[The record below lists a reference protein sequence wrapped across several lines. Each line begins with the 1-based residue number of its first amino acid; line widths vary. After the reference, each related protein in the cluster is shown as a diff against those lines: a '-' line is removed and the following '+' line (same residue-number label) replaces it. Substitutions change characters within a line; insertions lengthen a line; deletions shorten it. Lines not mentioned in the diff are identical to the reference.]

1 MRIASFCLF
10 LVLTGC
16 APKPQALYQNPL
28 FPKCGPDPWALF
40 YNGNYYYMHT
50 MQNCLCLW
58 VTPDITDVRNAP
70 CKTIWTPE
78 ELELL
83 NQARAAK
90 AKADAQA
97 RREQELATYK
107 ALVDDAIR
115 ETVPEACAISEIL
128 ATKKRAIIDRFRA
141 VIRMKEELFRGT
153 KALRDGRY
161 TDTFTNADGTARV
174 TVGYNTLDNYDDTY
188 TSGVEMVN
196 QYIESLATDAKSV
209 QLANMVTTLLR
220 ERSKAGQL
228 KAQNVLRLEQM
239 AGESGNETFIEGMRI
254 IREAYRPIQSKQ
266 FVKVELK
273 DPVSNEWVPVSMN
286 MTNC

>member
-1 MRIASFCLF
+1 ME
-10 LVLTGC
+10 
-16 APKPQALYQNPL
+16 PKQTTVSL
-28 FPKCGPDPWALF
+28 
-40 YNGNYYYMHT
+40 
-50 MQNCLCLW
+50 
-58 VTPDITDVRNAP
+58 
-70 CKTIWTPE
+70 TPE

-83 NQARAAK
+83 NQARATK

-115 ETVPEACAISEIL
+115 ETVPEACAISETL

-174 TVGYNTLDNYDDTY
+174 TVGYNTIDNYDDTY
-188 TSGVEMVN
+188 TAGVEMVN
-196 QYIESLATDAKSV
+196 RYIESLATDDKSL

-266 FVKVELK
+266 FVKVEQK
-273 DPVSNEWVPVSMN
+273 DPLTNEWVPVAMN

>member
-1 MRIASFCLF
+1 ME
-10 LVLTGC
+10 
-16 APKPQALYQNPL
+16 PKQTTVSL
-28 FPKCGPDPWALF
+28 
-40 YNGNYYYMHT
+40 
-50 MQNCLCLW
+50 
-58 VTPDITDVRNAP
+58 
-70 CKTIWTPE
+70 TPE

-83 NQARAAK
+83 NQARATK

-115 ETVPEACAISEIL
+115 ETVPEACAISETL

-161 TDTFTNADGTARV
+161 TDTFTNAEGTARV
-174 TVGYNTLDNYDDTY
+174 TVGYNTIDNYDDTY
-188 TSGVEMVN
+188 TAGVEMVN
-196 QYIESLATDAKSV
+196 RYIESLATDDKSL

-239 AGESGNETFIEGMRI
+239 AGESGDDTFIEGMRI

-266 FVKVELK
+266 FVKVEQK
-273 DPVSNEWVPVSMN
+273 DPLTNEWVPVAMN

>member
-1 MRIASFCLF
+1 METTTTVSL
-10 LVLTGC
+10 
-16 APKPQALYQNPL
+16 
-28 FPKCGPDPWALF
+28 
-40 YNGNYYYMHT
+40 
-50 MQNCLCLW
+50 
-58 VTPDITDVRNAP
+58 
-70 CKTIWTPE
+70 TPE

-90 AKADAQA
+90 AKAEALAQ
-97 RREQELATYK
+97 REQELATYK

-115 ETVPEACAISEIL
+115 ETVPEACAISETL

-174 TVGYNTLDNYDDTY
+174 TVGYNTIDNYDDTY
-188 TSGVEMVN
+188 TAGVEMVN

-273 DPVSNEWVPVSMN
+273 DPVSNEWVPIPMN

>member
-1 MRIASFCLF
+1 ME
-10 LVLTGC
+10 
-16 APKPQALYQNPL
+16 PKQTTVSL
-28 FPKCGPDPWALF
+28 
-40 YNGNYYYMHT
+40 
-50 MQNCLCLW
+50 
-58 VTPDITDVRNAP
+58 
-70 CKTIWTPE
+70 TPE

-115 ETVPEACAISEIL
+115 ETVPEACAISETL

-161 TDTFTNADGTARV
+161 TDTFTNAEGTARV
-174 TVGYNTLDNYDDTY
+174 TVGYNTIDNYDDTY
-188 TSGVEMVN
+188 TAGVEMVN
-196 QYIESLATDAKSV
+196 RYIESLATDDKSL

-239 AGESGNETFIEGMRI
+239 AGESGDDTFIEGMRI

-266 FVKVELK
+266 FVKVEQK
-273 DPVSNEWVPVSMN
+273 DPLTNEWVPVSMN

>member
-1 MRIASFCLF
+1 ME
-10 LVLTGC
+10 
-16 APKPQALYQNPL
+16 PKQTTVSL
-28 FPKCGPDPWALF
+28 
-40 YNGNYYYMHT
+40 
-50 MQNCLCLW
+50 
-58 VTPDITDVRNAP
+58 
-70 CKTIWTPE
+70 TPE

-115 ETVPEACAISEIL
+115 ETVPEACAISETL

-174 TVGYNTLDNYDDTY
+174 TVGYNTIDNYDDTY
-188 TSGVEMVN
+188 TAGVEMVN
-196 QYIESLATDAKSV
+196 RYIESLATDDKSL

-239 AGESGNETFIEGMRI
+239 AGESGDDTFIEGMRI

-266 FVKVELK
+266 FVKVEQK
-273 DPVSNEWVPVSMN
+273 DPISNEWVPIPMN

>member
-1 MRIASFCLF
+1 ME
-10 LVLTGC
+10 T
-16 APKPQALYQNPL
+16 
-28 FPKCGPDPWALF
+28 
-40 YNGNYYYMHT
+40 
-50 MQNCLCLW
+50 
-58 VTPDITDVRNAP
+58 
-70 CKTIWTPE
+70 KTTTVSLTPE

-90 AKADAQA
+90 AKAEAQA
-97 RREQELATYK
+97 QREQELATYK

-115 ETVPEACAISEIL
+115 ETVPEACAISETL

-141 VIRMKEELFRGT
+141 VIRLKEELFRGS

-161 TDTFTNADGTARV
+161 TDTFTNAAGTARV

-266 FVKVELK
+266 FVKVEQK
-273 DPVSNEWVPVSMN
+273 DPLSNEWVPVSMN

>member
-1 MRIASFCLF
+1 METTTTVSL
-10 LVLTGC
+10 
-16 APKPQALYQNPL
+16 
-28 FPKCGPDPWALF
+28 
-40 YNGNYYYMHT
+40 
-50 MQNCLCLW
+50 
-58 VTPDITDVRNAP
+58 
-70 CKTIWTPE
+70 TPE

-83 NQARAAK
+83 TQARAAK
-90 AKADAQA
+90 AKAEAQA
-97 RREQELATYK
+97 QREQELATYK

-115 ETVPEACAISEIL
+115 ETVPEACAISETL

-161 TDTFTNADGTARV
+161 TDTFTNAAGTARV
-174 TVGYNTLDNYDDTY
+174 IVGYNTLDNYDDTY

-239 AGESGNETFIEGMRI
+239 ASESGNETFIEGMRI

-266 FVKVELK
+266 FVKVEQK
-273 DPVSNEWVPVSMN
+273 DPISNEWVPVSMN

>member
-1 MRIASFCLF
+1 ME
-10 LVLTGC
+10 T
-16 APKPQALYQNPL
+16 
-28 FPKCGPDPWALF
+28 
-40 YNGNYYYMHT
+40 
-50 MQNCLCLW
+50 
-58 VTPDITDVRNAP
+58 
-70 CKTIWTPE
+70 KTTTVSLTPE

-97 RREQELATYK
+97 RREQELTTYK

-115 ETVPEACAISEIL
+115 ETVPEACAISETL
-128 ATKKRAIIDRFRA
+128 ATKKRASIARFRA
-141 VIRMKEELFRGT
+141 VIRMKEELFRGS

-239 AGESGNETFIEGMRI
+239 ASESGNETFIEGMRI

-266 FVKVELK
+266 FVKVEQK
-273 DPVSNEWVPVSMN
+273 DPISNEWVPIPMN

>member
-1 MRIASFCLF
+1 ME
-10 LVLTGC
+10 
-16 APKPQALYQNPL
+16 PKQTTVSL
-28 FPKCGPDPWALF
+28 
-40 YNGNYYYMHT
+40 
-50 MQNCLCLW
+50 
-58 VTPDITDVRNAP
+58 
-70 CKTIWTPE
+70 TPE

-83 NQARAAK
+83 NQARATK

-115 ETVPEACAISEIL
+115 ETVPEACAISETL

-161 TDTFTNADGTARV
+161 TDTFTNAEGTARV
-174 TVGYNTLDNYDDTY
+174 TVGYNTIDNYDDTY
-188 TSGVEMVN
+188 TAGVEMVN
-196 QYIESLATDAKSV
+196 RYIESLATDDKSL

-266 FVKVELK
+266 FVKVEQK
-273 DPVSNEWVPVSMN
+273 DPLTNEWVPVAMN

>member
-1 MRIASFCLF
+1 ME
-10 LVLTGC
+10 
-16 APKPQALYQNPL
+16 PKQTTVSL
-28 FPKCGPDPWALF
+28 
-40 YNGNYYYMHT
+40 
-50 MQNCLCLW
+50 
-58 VTPDITDVRNAP
+58 
-70 CKTIWTPE
+70 TPE

-97 RREQELATYK
+97 RREQELVTYK

-115 ETVPEACAISEIL
+115 ETVPEACAISETL
-128 ATKKRAIIDRFRA
+128 ATKKRAIIDRFHA

-161 TDTFTNADGTARV
+161 TDTFTNAEGTARV
-174 TVGYNTLDNYDDTY
+174 TVGYNTIDNYDDTY
-188 TSGVEMVN
+188 TAGVEMVN
-196 QYIESLATDAKSV
+196 RYIESLATDDKSL

-239 AGESGNETFIEGMRI
+239 AGESGNDTFIEGMRI

-266 FVKVELK
+266 FVKVEQK
-273 DPVSNEWVPVSMN
+273 DPLTNEWVPVAMN

>member
-1 MRIASFCLF
+1 ME
-10 LVLTGC
+10 
-16 APKPQALYQNPL
+16 PKQTTVSL
-28 FPKCGPDPWALF
+28 
-40 YNGNYYYMHT
+40 
-50 MQNCLCLW
+50 
-58 VTPDITDVRNAP
+58 
-70 CKTIWTPE
+70 TPE

-115 ETVPEACAISEIL
+115 ETVPEACAISETL
-128 ATKKRAIIDRFRA
+128 ATKKRAIIDRFHA

-161 TDTFTNADGTARV
+161 TDTFTNAEGTARV
-174 TVGYNTLDNYDDTY
+174 TVGYNTIDNYDDTY
-188 TSGVEMVN
+188 TAGVEMVN
-196 QYIESLATDAKSV
+196 RYIESLATDDKSL

-239 AGESGNETFIEGMRI
+239 AGESGNDTFIEGMRI

-266 FVKVELK
+266 FVKVEQK
-273 DPVSNEWVPVSMN
+273 DPLTNEWVPVAMN

>member
-1 MRIASFCLF
+1 METTTTVSL
-10 LVLTGC
+10 
-16 APKPQALYQNPL
+16 
-28 FPKCGPDPWALF
+28 
-40 YNGNYYYMHT
+40 
-50 MQNCLCLW
+50 
-58 VTPDITDVRNAP
+58 
-70 CKTIWTPE
+70 TPE

-115 ETVPEACAISEIL
+115 ETVPEACAISETL

-174 TVGYNTLDNYDDTY
+174 TVGYNTIDNYDDTY
-188 TSGVEMVN
+188 TAGVEMVN

-239 AGESGNETFIEGMRI
+239 ASESGNETFIEGMRI

-266 FVKVELK
+266 FVKVEQK
-273 DPVSNEWVPVSMN
+273 DPLSNEWVPVSMN

>member
-1 MRIASFCLF
+1 METTTTVSL
-10 LVLTGC
+10 
-16 APKPQALYQNPL
+16 
-28 FPKCGPDPWALF
+28 
-40 YNGNYYYMHT
+40 
-50 MQNCLCLW
+50 
-58 VTPDITDVRNAP
+58 
-70 CKTIWTPE
+70 TPE

>member
-1 MRIASFCLF
+1 METTTTVSL
-10 LVLTGC
+10 
-16 APKPQALYQNPL
+16 
-28 FPKCGPDPWALF
+28 
-40 YNGNYYYMHT
+40 
-50 MQNCLCLW
+50 
-58 VTPDITDVRNAP
+58 
-70 CKTIWTPE
+70 TPE

-115 ETVPEACAISEIL
+115 ETVPEACAISETL

-174 TVGYNTLDNYDDTY
+174 TVGYNTIDNYDDTY
-188 TSGVEMVN
+188 TAGVEMVN

-239 AGESGNETFIEGMRI
+239 ASESGNETFIEGMRI

-266 FVKVELK
+266 FVKVEQK
-273 DPVSNEWVPVSMN
+273 DPISNEWVPVSMN

>member
-1 MRIASFCLF
+1 METTTTVSL
-10 LVLTGC
+10 
-16 APKPQALYQNPL
+16 
-28 FPKCGPDPWALF
+28 
-40 YNGNYYYMHT
+40 
-50 MQNCLCLW
+50 
-58 VTPDITDVRNAP
+58 
-70 CKTIWTPE
+70 TPE

-239 AGESGNETFIEGMRI
+239 ASESGNETFIEGMRI

-266 FVKVELK
+266 FVKVEQK

>member
-1 MRIASFCLF
+1 MESKQTTVSL
-10 LVLTGC
+10 
-16 APKPQALYQNPL
+16 
-28 FPKCGPDPWALF
+28 
-40 YNGNYYYMHT
+40 
-50 MQNCLCLW
+50 
-58 VTPDITDVRNAP
+58 
-70 CKTIWTPE
+70 TPE

-90 AKADAQA
+90 AKAEAQA
-97 RREQELATYK
+97 QREQELATYK

-115 ETVPEACAISEIL
+115 ETVPEACAISETL

-161 TDTFTNADGTARV
+161 TDTFTNAEGTARV
-174 TVGYNTLDNYDDTY
+174 TVGYNTIDNYDDTY
-188 TSGVEMVN
+188 TAGVGMVN
-196 QYIESLATDAKSV
+196 QYIESLATDDKSL

-239 AGESGNETFIEGMRI
+239 AGESGNDTFIEGMRI

-266 FVKVELK
+266 FVKVEQK
-273 DPVSNEWVPVSMN
+273 DPLTNEWVPVAMN

>member
-1 MRIASFCLF
+1 METTTTVSL
-10 LVLTGC
+10 
-16 APKPQALYQNPL
+16 
-28 FPKCGPDPWALF
+28 
-40 YNGNYYYMHT
+40 
-50 MQNCLCLW
+50 
-58 VTPDITDVRNAP
+58 
-70 CKTIWTPE
+70 TPE

-188 TSGVEMVN
+188 TAGVEMVN

-239 AGESGNETFIEGMRI
+239 ASESGNETFIEGMRI

-266 FVKVELK
+266 FVKVEQK
-273 DPVSNEWVPVSMN
+273 DPLSNEWVPVSMN

>member
-1 MRIASFCLF
+1 ME
-10 LVLTGC
+10 
-16 APKPQALYQNPL
+16 PKQTTVSL
-28 FPKCGPDPWALF
+28 
-40 YNGNYYYMHT
+40 
-50 MQNCLCLW
+50 
-58 VTPDITDVRNAP
+58 
-70 CKTIWTPE
+70 TPE

-115 ETVPEACAISEIL
+115 ETVPEACAISETL
-128 ATKKRAIIDRFRA
+128 ATKKRAIIDRFHA

-161 TDTFTNADGTARV
+161 TDTFTNAEGTARV
-174 TVGYNTLDNYDDTY
+174 TVGYNTIDNYDDTY
-188 TSGVEMVN
+188 TAGVEMVN
-196 QYIESLATDAKSV
+196 RYIESLATDDKSL

-239 AGESGNETFIEGMRI
+239 AGESGDDTFIEGMRI

-266 FVKVELK
+266 FVKVEQK

>member
-1 MRIASFCLF
+1 ME
-10 LVLTGC
+10 
-16 APKPQALYQNPL
+16 PKQTTVSL
-28 FPKCGPDPWALF
+28 
-40 YNGNYYYMHT
+40 
-50 MQNCLCLW
+50 
-58 VTPDITDVRNAP
+58 
-70 CKTIWTPE
+70 TPE

-83 NQARAAK
+83 NQARATK

-115 ETVPEACAISEIL
+115 ETVPEACAISETL

-174 TVGYNTLDNYDDTY
+174 TVGYNTIDNYDDTY
-188 TSGVEMVN
+188 TAGVEMVN
-196 QYIESLATDAKSV
+196 RYIESLATDDKSL

-239 AGESGNETFIEGMRI
+239 AGESGDDTFIEGMRI

-266 FVKVELK
+266 FVKVEQK
-273 DPVSNEWVPVSMN
+273 DPISNEWVPIPMN

>member
-1 MRIASFCLF
+1 MSL
-10 LVLTGC
+10 
-16 APKPQALYQNPL
+16 
-28 FPKCGPDPWALF
+28 
-40 YNGNYYYMHT
+40 
-50 MQNCLCLW
+50 
-58 VTPDITDVRNAP
+58 
-70 CKTIWTPE
+70 TPE

-188 TSGVEMVN
+188 TAGVEMVN

-239 AGESGNETFIEGMRI
+239 ASESGNETFIEGMRI

-266 FVKVELK
+266 FVKVEQK
-273 DPVSNEWVPVSMN
+273 DPLSNEWVPVSMN

>member
-1 MRIASFCLF
+1 ME
-10 LVLTGC
+10 T
-16 APKPQALYQNPL
+16 
-28 FPKCGPDPWALF
+28 
-40 YNGNYYYMHT
+40 
-50 MQNCLCLW
+50 
-58 VTPDITDVRNAP
+58 
-70 CKTIWTPE
+70 KTTTVSLTPE

-97 RREQELATYK
+97 QREQELATYK

-115 ETVPEACAISEIL
+115 ETVPEACAISETL

-141 VIRMKEELFRGT
+141 VIRLKEELFRGS

-161 TDTFTNADGTARV
+161 TDTFTNAAGTARV

-239 AGESGNETFIEGMRI
+239 ASESGNETFIEGMRI

-266 FVKVELK
+266 FVKVEQK
-273 DPVSNEWVPVSMN
+273 DPISNEWVPIPMN

>member
-1 MRIASFCLF
+1 METTTTVSL
-10 LVLTGC
+10 
-16 APKPQALYQNPL
+16 
-28 FPKCGPDPWALF
+28 
-40 YNGNYYYMHT
+40 
-50 MQNCLCLW
+50 
-58 VTPDITDVRNAP
+58 
-70 CKTIWTPE
+70 TPE

-115 ETVPEACAISEIL
+115 ETVPEACAISETL
-128 ATKKRAIIDRFRA
+128 ATKKRAIIDRFHA

-161 TDTFTNADGTARV
+161 TDTFTNAEGTARV
-174 TVGYNTLDNYDDTY
+174 TVGYNTIDNYDDTY
-188 TSGVEMVN
+188 TAGVEMVN
-196 QYIESLATDAKSV
+196 RYIESLATDDKSL

-239 AGESGNETFIEGMRI
+239 ASESGNDTFIEGMRI

-266 FVKVELK
+266 FVKVEQK